1 MKPSLALRTGGR
13 LLFERSSSV
22 LPLYLL
28 VTGLYGIAR
37 VPLLVGGLLALW
49 YLGAAGRLDPLVDV
63 LRQLSESGAALDAG
77 GTDVDPATVE
87 QIAPE
92 LGEAFAGLVT
102 PETIALVAG
111 GGLLSLLL
119 ALLASAVGS
128 AVTVGG
134 LYGLLRGDDG
144 VRAGVDGAGRYWR
157 SILGVRLLLLAALAA
172 VAVPIFGV
180 LTAIGGYL
188 TAAFGSASAAGVEP
202 AWATLGLGIL
212 GILFGLFVGA
222 LLLAAVFVLFAFAE
236 QAVVVDDV
244 GALEAMRRSVHFPFE
259 RPVAVLVYVAVAFG
273 ALLASGG
280 IGSAASTL
288 GATRVTALLGT
299 VLFSPLLDGFKT
311 SLYAET
317 ELERDSDLAPVDE
330 RLRSAFVGGLRA
342 AGGFLRTSPLA
353 NLASLGFVAAGG
365 VVGWFA
371 TASIGVSLPIGG
383 DVANVFGTFPVGT
396 FVNLAVNNWLV
407 AVDLAYSGL
416 AVGVPAAVGLAFNGL
431 IIGGVAGVFE
441 PIAVLALVAPHGII
455 EIPAIVVGGG
465 LGLWLGGVALGAF
478 RGRRDADDLAAAIR
492 RGYRVLLGLVP
503 LFILAA
509 FIEAFLTP
517 AIASVV
523 LAG

>member
-1 MKPSLALRTGGR
+1 MKPSIALRTGGR

-37 VPLLVGGLLALW
+37 VPMLVAGLLALW

-63 LRQLSESGAALDAG
+63 LRRLSESGAPLEPG
-77 GTDVDPATVE
+77 GGEVDPATVE
-87 QIAPE
+87 RFAPE
-92 LGEAFAGLVT
+92 LGDAFAGLVT
-102 PETIALVAG
+102 AETVALVAV

-128 AVTVGG
+128 AITVSG

-144 VRAGVDGAGRYWR
+144 VRAGVDGAGRHWR

-172 VAVPIFGV
+172 VAVPILAA

-188 TAAFGSASAAGVEP
+188 TAAFGSASAAGTEP
-202 AWATLGLGIL
+202 AWATLGLGVL
-212 GILFGLFVGA
+212 GILFGLFVGG

-244 GALEAMRRSVHFPFE
+244 GALEGVRRSVRFPFE
-259 RPVAVLVYVAVAFG
+259 RPVAALIYVAVAFG

-280 IGSAASTL
+280 IGSAASAI
-288 GATRVTALLGT
+288 GATRVTALFGT

-311 SLYAET
+311 SLYAEV
-317 ELERDSDLAPVDE
+317 ELDPDPDLAPVDE
-330 RLRSAFVGGLRA
+330 RLRVAFVGGLRA
-342 AGGFLRTSPLA
+342 VGGFLRTSPLA
-353 NLASLGFVAAGG
+353 NLGALAVITAGG
-365 VVGWFA
+365 LVGWRA
-371 TASIGVSLPIGG
+371 TASLGVSLPIGG
-383 DVANVFGTFPVGT
+383 DVANVFGAFPVGT
-396 FVNLAVNNWLV
+396 FLNLAVNNWLV

-431 IIGGVAGVFE
+431 LVGAIAGVFE
-441 PIAVLALVAPHGII
+441 PIAVLALIAPHGVV

-465 LGLWLGGVALGAF
+465 LGFWLGGVALGVF
-478 RGRRDADDLAAAIR
+478 RGNRDADDLAAAIR
-492 RGYRVLLGLVP
+492 RAYRVLLGLAS
-503 LFILAA
+503 LFVLAA

-517 AIASVV
+517 AIASAV
-523 LAG
+523 LA